1 MAVYVDDAL
10 IPAEVRKG
18 PIRHNSRWSHL
29 MADTLEELH
38 AFARRLGMRPEWFQ
52 DHPRHPHY
60 DLTEGK
66 RYRALQLGARPM
78 DHREL
83 PEALAHKTPALR
95 LLFTASR
102 DGITEA
108 DVAAALRPKF
118 APDKI
123 LVAGGAR
130 GGDTCAARLWRRW
143 GGRVEELEVTPG
155 EWSSSHGAGIDR
167 NSRMVDMVKVSGG
180 ECLALVA
187 RCARPRCPRR
197 EPHGSHGATHC
208 AQLAL
213 DAGIPVTWRKIGPS
227 ADTQPEHALSPAEAG
242 RDIGR
247 AIQALRQAGMTKQDR
262 QTLDEQTTARL
273 AAAGITPDDPGL
285 AGITEWNRAHGAG
298 QRGQDAEA
306 AG

>member
-1 MAVYVDDAL
+1 MAVYVDVAL
-10 IPAEVRKG
+10 IPAEMRNG

-29 MADTLEELH
+29 MAGTLEELH
-38 AFARRLGMRPEWFQ
+38 AFGRQLGMRPEWFQ

-60 DLTEGK
+60 HLTEGK
-66 RYRALQLGARPM
+66 RHRALQPGARPV

-83 PEALAHKTPALR
+83 PEALVHKTPAPR

-130 GGDTCAARLWRRW
+130 GGNTYAARLWRRW
-143 GGRVEELEVTPG
+143 GGRVEELDVTPG
-155 EWSSSHGAGIDR
+155 EWSSSRGAGLDR

-208 AQLAL
+208 AQLAR
-213 DAGIPVTWRKIGPS
+213 DAGIPVDWRKIGPG
-227 ADTQPEHALSPAEAG
+227 ADPQPEQALSPAEAE

-247 AIQALRQAGMTKQDR
+247 ATQALRQAGMTKQDR
-262 QTLDEQTTARL
+262 QTLDEQTAARL

-285 AGITEWNRAHGAG
+285 AGIAEWNRALGDG
-298 QRGQDAEA
+298 QRAPDAEA

>member
-10 IPAEVRKG
+10 IPAEVRNG

-66 RYRALQLGARPM
+66 RYRALHLGARPI
-78 DHREL
+78 DHRQL
-83 PEALAHKTPALR
+83 AEALAHKASAR

-108 DVAAALRPKF
+108 DVAAALRPRF
-118 APDKI
+118 APDKV
-123 LVAGGAR
+123 LVVGGAR
-130 GGDTCAARLWRRW
+130 GGDTYAARLWRRW
-143 GGRVEELEVTPG
+143 GGRVEELEVSAG
-155 EWSSSHGAGIDR
+155 EWSSSRRAGFDR

-187 RCARPRCPRR
+187 KCARPRCLRR

-208 AQLAL
+208 AQLAR
-213 DAGIPVTWRKIGPS
+213 DAGIPVDWRKIGPG
-227 ADTQPEHALSPAEAG
+227 AGPEPGLVLSPAEAG

-247 AIQALRQAGMTKQDR
+247 AIEALRQAGMTKQGR
-262 QTLDEQTTARL
+262 LTLGEQTAARL

-285 AGITEWNRAHGAG
+285 TAIAEWNRALSAR
-298 QRGQDAEA
+298 QREQDAEA
-306 AG
+306 AV

>member
-10 IPAEVRKG
+10 IPAEVRNG
-18 PIRHNSRWSHL
+18 PTRHNSRWSHL

-38 AFARRLGMRPEWFQ
+38 AFARQLGMRPEWFQ

-66 RYRALQLGARPM
+66 RYRALHLGARSI

-83 PEALAHKTPALR
+83 PEALAHKTPAPR

-130 GGDTCAARLWRRW
+130 GGDTHAARLWRRW

-155 EWSSSHGAGIDR
+155 EWSSSRGAGLDR
-167 NSRMVDMVKVSGG
+167 NSRMVDMIKVSGG
-180 ECLALVA
+180 QCLALVA

-197 EPHGSHGATHC
+197 EPHGSHGASHC
-208 AQLAL
+208 AQLAR
-213 DAGIPVTWRKIGPS
+213 DAGIPVDWRKIGPS
-227 ADTQPEHALSPAEAG
+227 ADTEPEHALSPAEAEG
-242 RDIGR
+242 DIGR
-247 AIQALRQAGMTKQDR
+247 VIEALRQAGMTKQGR
-262 QTLDEQTTARL
+262 QTLDEQTAARL
-273 AAAGITPDDPGL
+273 VAAGITPDDPGL
-285 AGITEWNRAHGAG
+285 AGIAEWNRALSAK
-298 QRGQDAEA
+298 QRQQDAEPT
-306 AG
+306 G

>member
-1 MAVYVDDAL
+1 MAVYVDVAL
-10 IPAEVRKG
+10 IPAEMRNG
-18 PIRHNSRWSHL
+18 PIGHNSRWSHL
-29 MADTLEELH
+29 MAGTLEELH
-38 AFARRLGMRPEWFQ
+38 AFGRQLGMRPEWFQ

-60 DLTEGK
+60 HLTEGK
-66 RYRALQLGARPM
+66 RHRALQPGARPV

-83 PEALAHKTPALR
+83 PEALVHKTPAPR

-108 DVAAALRPKF
+108 DVAALRPKF

-143 GGRVEELEVTPG
+143 GGRVEELDVTPG
-155 EWSSSHGAGIDR
+155 EWSSSRGAGLDR

-180 ECLALVA
+180 VCLALVA

-197 EPHGSHGATHC
+197 EAHGSHGATHC
-208 AQLAL
+208 AQLAR
-213 DAGIPVTWRKIGPS
+213 DAGIPVDWRKFGPG
-227 ADTQPEHALSPAEAG
+227 ADPQREQALSPAEAG
-242 RDIGR
+242 RDTGR
-247 AIQALRQAGMTKQDR
+247 ASEALR
-262 QTLDEQTTARL
+262 QTLDEQTAARL

-285 AGITEWNRAHGAG
+285 AGIAEWNRALGDG
-298 QRGQDAEA
+298 QRAPDAEA